1 MVCRRMPYSTS
12 HESCTELAICFVLLW
27 LGTDRFYPYPVGLM
41 HWQWCNYTIDQEPG
55 KQLQNGETLRWRHNW
70 HGSVSNHQHHHCL
83 LNRLVR
89 RRSKKTSKLRVTGL
103 CAGNSPATG
112 EFPTQMASNVENVS
126 ISWCHHGNNT
136 NKKMLYN
143 RNQTKHNK
151 IVYMEYAVLKILRPR
166 QNCHHFTDDSLKCI
180 IFNDNLWLSNNISLN

>member
-89 RRSKKTSKLRVTGL
+89 RRSKKTS
-103 CAGNSPATG
+103 TG

-180 IFNDNLWLSNNISLN
+180 FFNDNLWLSNNISLN